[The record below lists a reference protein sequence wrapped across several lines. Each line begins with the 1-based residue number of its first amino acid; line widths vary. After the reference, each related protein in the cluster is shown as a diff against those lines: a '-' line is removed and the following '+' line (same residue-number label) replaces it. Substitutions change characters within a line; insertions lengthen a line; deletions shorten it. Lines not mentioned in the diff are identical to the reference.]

1 MENNKTGK
9 PASAT
14 GRYLKYAI
22 GEISLVVIG
31 ILIALSINNWNE
43 KKNTELKTQEYY
55 IQLLD
60 DLKSDRVFAESAIDD
75 YSTQLTEYENYIR
88 MYYGD
93 EVLTPNEV
101 YEEISKLALIT
112 NPLTFNTSTIEALQ
126 NSGDIRLIPSHIRN
140 RIIDLRR
147 LQSVTIYRQES
158 VGEGASNIVQKL
170 STLIGSTTL
179 PVRLENQPK
188 LKDFLNIDANLRE
201 LILEYEGIHR
211 WREVSL
217 NETIDRLENM
227 IKDIDSIVALIDVE
241 LEK

>member
-1 MENNKTGK
+1 
-9 PASAT
+9 
-14 GRYLKYAI
+14 
-22 GEISLVVIG
+22 
-31 ILIALSINNWNE
+31 
-43 KKNTELKTQEYY
+43 
-55 IQLLD
+55 
-60 DLKSDRVFAESAIDD
+60 
-75 YSTQLTEYENYIR
+75 

-93 EVLTPNEV
+93 VVLTPNEV
-101 YEEISKLALIT
+101 YEEISKLVLIT

-188 LKDFLNIDANLRE
+188 LKDFLNIDANLKE